1 MGEEGGRERAGVGR
15 GLIGQDQFLV
25 LGKRR
30 ARGRGGRR
38 GGVAEGEGCVSG
50 VWTCALALGEV
61 QHKRGWPREELTP
74 EPTSFSKY
82 FCM

>member
-1 MGEEGGRERAGVGR
+1 MGEEGGRERVGVAR
-15 GLIGQDQFLV
+15 GLGRDQFLV

-30 ARGRGGRR
+30 ARGRGRR
-38 GGVAEGEGCVSG
+38 GGVSEGEGCVSG
-50 VWTCALALGEV
+50 VWICALALGEV
-61 QHKRGWPREELTP
+61 QHKRGWPREKLTP

>member
-1 MGEEGGRERAGVGR
+1 MGEGGSGAGTRAGSVFSSR
-15 GLIGQDQFLV
+15 
-25 LGKRR
+25 KASR
-30 ARGRGGRR
+30 AGEGGRR
-38 GGVAEGEGCVSG
+38 GAVAEGEGCVSG

-61 QHKRGWPREELTP
+61 QHKRGWPREDLTP